1 MALGDQELVRAVLD
15 DVESA
20 PIGERLRA
28 TLRMLATL
36 TLMPNEFSEKDLAPM
51 RTAGVSD
58 EAIADAISVCALFN
72 IIDRVAD
79 ALGFDVPKD
88 FAPGGRHPL
97 LDFGYLQMVGK
108 GCWSA
113 DPSLGRAQ
121 IRNQKDQCPGD

>member
-1 MALGDQELVRAVLD
+1 MALGDPELVRAVLD

-20 PIGERLRA
+20 PIDERLRA

-36 TLMPNEFSEKDLAPM
+36 TLTPDRFSVDDIAPVRM
-51 RTAGVSD
+51 AGVSD

-79 ALGFDVPKD
+79 ALEFNIPTD

-97 LDFGYLQMVGK
+97 LDFGYLAIVGEK
-108 GCWSA
+108 
-113 DPSLGRAQ
+113 
-121 IRNQKDQCPGD
+121 